1 MMNMLVKLATHRWL
15 ALAFRLY
22 LGGLFI
28 YASVYKIQYPAEFA
42 EVVAGYQIVPYFL
55 VNVMAV
61 FMPWIEL
68 MVGVLLVAG
77 VRSKS
82 AVVAIAA
89 MLVMFTL
96 ALLYVLVAEI
106 PIGCG
111 CFTSLEDEV
120 SWLTVLRDLTWLAMS
135 AHVFF
140 FDEMFHLE
148 NRYSWK
154 IEELS
159 P

>member
-1 MMNMLVKLATHRWL
+1 MSHLRRLLTHRYL

-42 EVVAGYQIVPYFL
+42 EVIAGYQMIPYWL
-55 VNVMAV
+55 VKTIAV
-61 FMPWIEL
+61 LMPWVEL
-68 MVGVLLVAG
+68 VTGLLLVIG

-82 AVVAIAA
+82 AVLVIGG

-96 ALLYVLVAEI
+96 ALGYVLIADI

-120 SWLTVLRDLTWLAMS
+120 SWKTVVRDLTWLSMA

-140 FDEMFHLE
+140 FDSVFHLE

-159 P
+159 Q

>member
-1 MMNMLVKLATHRWL
+1 MSLLRRLLAHRYL

-42 EVVAGYQIVPYFL
+42 EVIAGYQMIPYWL
-55 VNVMAV
+55 VNPMAV
-61 FMPWIEL
+61 FMPWVEL
-68 MVGVLLVAG
+68 MAGVLLVAG

-82 AVVAIAA
+82 AVLAIGV
-89 MLVMFTL
+89 MLLLFTM
-96 ALLYVLVAEI
+96 ALGYVLIADI

-111 CFTSLEDEV
+111 CFTSLEEEV
-120 SWLTVLRDLTWLAMS
+120 SWRTVVRDLTWLAMA
-135 AHVFF
+135 AHIFF
-140 FDEMFHLE
+140 FDDAFHLE

-159 P
+159 Q